1 MSHGLEKIMQLDPT
15 YVVTIEDTHGS
26 VKDCLAAIKA
36 MNNRK
41 PRGKGKNKT
50 SKRAAS
56 NVKKTRPILLP
67 KKAMARRHKGYRT
80 QLSFSI
86 SSHHIF

>member
-56 NVKKTRPILLP
+56 NVKKNT
-67 KKAMARRHKGYRT
+67 
-80 QLSFSI
+80 SD
-86 SSHHIF
+86 SSSQESDGQEA